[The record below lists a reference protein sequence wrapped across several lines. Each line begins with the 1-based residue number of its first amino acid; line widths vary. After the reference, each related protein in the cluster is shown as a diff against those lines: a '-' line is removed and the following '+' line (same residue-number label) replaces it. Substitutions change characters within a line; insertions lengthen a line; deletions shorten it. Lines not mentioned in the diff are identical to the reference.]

1 MALLSDQTDQPK
13 QEYFSQALSIWTR
26 WSEKV
31 ITDPTPDNLQEMS
44 EVAKILGTVPP
55 STNLN

>member
-1 MALLSDQTDQPK
+1 MALLSDQTDEPK
-13 QEYFSQALSIWTR
+13 HEYFSQSLSIWTR

-31 ITDPTPDNLQEMS
+31 ITDLTPDNRQEMS
-44 EVAKILGTVPP
+44 EVAKILGTFPH